1 MGAIARRAR
10 RLSCKLN
17 PAHHDLA
24 GDQALMREHVQSAIG
39 LVALR
44 LLAWLLSERRRNAP
58 WRFVA
63 VGTAAQIL
71 LAALFLELPF
81 ATTIFGMLNRGVS
94 AIQRATEAGS
104 SFVFGFLGGGPLP
117 YEETHAGASI
127 VFAFRFLP
135 LVIVVSALA
144 ALLTYWRILPA
155 IVRVFAALFE
165 RFMGIGGAVA
175 VSSAANVFL
184 GMIESPILVRPY
196 LKQLTRS
203 ELFTVMCV
211 GLGGVAGTVLVLY
224 ATMLAQT
231 IPNAAGHL
239 LSASIIT
246 VPGSIVIARLMI
258 PESLPSTPGK
268 LVQDAEVHGSIEAIM
283 LGARQGLEL
292 FLNII
297 ATLLV
302 FVALIYALDA
312 LLGLLPSLDG
322 GGLTLERVAG
332 WIFAPIA
339 WLIGI
344 PWSEARTVGSLLGTK
359 TVLNELL
366 AYRQLSLV
374 PPGALSER
382 SRLLAT
388 YALCGF
394 ANLGSVGI
402 LVAGLATMAPSRRTE
417 IAKLG
422 MRALVGGT
430 LATCGTAAIVG
441 LFV

>member
-1 MGAIARRAR
+1 MGQH
-10 RLSCKLN
+10 L
-17 PAHHDLA
+17 
-24 GDQALMREHVQSAIG
+24 QSAVG

-44 LLAWLLSERRRNAP
+44 LIAWLLSENRRSAS

-63 VGTAAQIL
+63 VGTGAQIV
-71 LAALFLELPF
+71 LAVIFLELPF
-81 ATTIFGMLNRGVS
+81 ATSIFDELNRGVF
-94 AIQRATEAGS
+94 ALQHATEAGS

-117 YEETHAGASI
+117 YEETRAGASV

-144 ALLTYWRILPA
+144 ALLTYWRVLPA
-155 IVRVFAALFE
+155 IVRGFAWLFE
-165 RFMGIGGAVA
+165 RLMGIGGAVA

-184 GMIESPILVRPY
+184 GMIEAPILVRPY
-196 LKQLTRS
+196 IERFTRS
-203 ELFTVMCV
+203 ELFIVMCV

-224 ATMLAQT
+224 ATMLEHT

-239 LSASIIT
+239 LIASIIT
-246 VPGSIVIARLMI
+246 VPGSIVIARMMI
-258 PESLPSTPGK
+258 PETKPPTPGS
-268 LVQDAEVHGSIEAIM
+268 LAQDADVHGSIEAIM
-283 LGARQGLEL
+283 QGTRQGLEL
-292 FLNII
+292 FLNIL

-302 FVALIYALDA
+302 FVALIYVLDA
-312 LLGLLPSLDG
+312 LLGLLPQFHGSA
-322 GGLTLERVAG
+322 LTLERLVG
-332 WIFAPIA
+332 WLFAPIA
-339 WLIGI
+339 WLIGV
-344 PWSEARTVGSLLGTK
+344 PWNEARSVGSLLGTK

-366 AYRQLSLV
+366 AYRQLAAL
-374 PPGALSER
+374 PPGILSDR

-394 ANLGSVGI
+394 ANFGSVGI

-422 MRALVGGT
+422 MRALLGGT

-441 LFV
+441 LLV

>member
-1 MGAIARRAR
+1 MP
-10 RLSCKLN
+10 LHL
-17 PAHHDLA
+17 
-24 GDQALMREHVQSAIG
+24 QSLIG
-39 LVALR
+39 LIALR
-44 LLAWLLSERRRNAP
+44 ILAWLLSERRKIVA

-63 VGTAAQIL
+63 VGTAAQIA
-71 LAALFLELPF
+71 LALIFLELPF
-81 ATTIFGMLNRGVS
+81 VTSIFDQLNRAVF
-94 AIQRATEAGS
+94 ALQRATEAGS

-117 YEETHAGASI
+117 YEETRAGASI

-144 ALLTYWRILPA
+144 ALLTYWRVLPA
-155 IVRVFAALFE
+155 IVRGFAWLFE
-165 RFMGIGGAVA
+165 RLMGIGGAVA

-196 LKQLTRS
+196 IERLTRS
-203 ELFTVMCV
+203 ELFIVMCV

-224 ATMLAQT
+224 ATMLAHT

-239 LSASIIT
+239 LIASIIT
-246 VPGSIVIARLMI
+246 VPGSIVMARIMI
-258 PESLPSTPGK
+258 PETSVPTPGK
-268 LVQDAEVHGSIEAIM
+268 LVLDEEVHGAIEAIIK
-283 LGARQGLEL
+283 GTRQGLEL
-292 FLNII
+292 FLNIV

-302 FVALIYALDA
+302 FIALIYIVDV
-312 LLGLLPSLDG
+312 LLGHLPPFGGTSLS
-322 GGLTLERVAG
+322 LERVAG

-339 WLIGI
+339 WLIGV
-344 PWSEARTVGSLLGTK
+344 PWNEARTVGSLLGTK

-366 AYRQLSLV
+366 AYRQLSGL
-374 PPGALSER
+374 PAGTLSER

-394 ANLGSVGI
+394 ANFGSVGI
-402 LVAGLATMAPSRRTE
+402 LVAALATMAPSRRSE

-422 MRALVGGT
+422 MRALIGGT

-441 LFV
+441 MLM

>member
-1 MGAIARRAR
+1 M
-10 RLSCKLN
+10 
-17 PAHHDLA
+17 
-24 GDQALMREHVQSAIG
+24 QEHLQSAIG

-44 LLAWLLSERRRNAP
+44 LIAWLLSERRRIVP

-63 VGTAAQIL
+63 VGTGAQIA
-71 LAALFLELPF
+71 LAAILLELPF
-81 ATTIFGMLNRGVS
+81 VTRIFDGLNRGVL
-94 AIQRATEAGS
+94 AVQHATEAGS

-117 YEETHAGASI
+117 YEETRAGASV

-144 ALLTYWRILPA
+144 AVLTYWRVLPA
-155 IVRVFAALFE
+155 IVRGCAWLFE
-165 RFMGIGGAVA
+165 RFLRIGGAVA

-184 GMIESPILVRPY
+184 GMIESPILIRPY
-196 LKQLTRS
+196 IKQLTRS

-224 ATMLAQT
+224 ATMLAHA

-239 LSASIIT
+239 LIASIIT
-246 VPGSIVIARLMI
+246 VPGSIVIARIMI
-258 PESLPSTPGK
+258 PEISPPTPGK
-268 LVQDAEVHGSIEAIM
+268 LVLDKDVHGTIEAIM
-283 LGARQGLEL
+283 QGAKQGLEL
-292 FLNII
+292 FLNIV

-302 FVALIYALDA
+302 FVALVYVLDA
-312 LLGLLPSLDG
+312 LLGLLPTVG
-322 GGLTLERVAG
+322 GTGLTLEQVAG
-332 WIFAPIA
+332 WMFAPIA
-339 WLIGI
+339 WLVGV
-344 PWSEARTVGSLLGTK
+344 PWNEARTVGSLLGTK
-359 TVLNELL
+359 SVLNELL
-366 AYRQLSLV
+366 AYRQLAAL

-394 ANLGSVGI
+394 ANFGSVGI

-441 LFV
+441 LLM

>member
-1 MGAIARRAR
+1 MGQH
-10 RLSCKLN
+10 L
-17 PAHHDLA
+17 
-24 GDQALMREHVQSAIG
+24 QSAVG

-44 LLAWLLSERRRNAP
+44 LIAWLLSENRRSAS

-63 VGTAAQIL
+63 VGTGAQIV
-71 LAALFLELPF
+71 LAVIFLELPF
-81 ATTIFGMLNRGVS
+81 ATSIFDELNRGVF
-94 AIQRATEAGS
+94 ALQHATEAGS

-117 YEETHAGASI
+117 YEETRAGASV

-144 ALLTYWRILPA
+144 ALLTYWRVLPA
-155 IVRVFAALFE
+155 IVRGFAWLFE
-165 RFMGIGGAVA
+165 RLMGIGGAVA
-175 VSSAANVFL
+175 VSAAANVFL
-184 GMIESPILVRPY
+184 GMIEAPILVRPY
-196 LKQLTRS
+196 ITQLTRS
-203 ELFTVMCV
+203 ELF
-211 GLGGVAGTVLVLY
+211 
-224 ATMLAQT
+224 
-231 IPNAAGHL
+231 
-239 LSASIIT
+239 
-246 VPGSIVIARLMI
+246 IVIARLMI
-258 PESLPSTPGK
+258 PESLPPTPGA
-268 LVQDAEVHGSIEAIM
+268 LVLDEEVHGTIEAIM
-283 LGARQGLEL
+283 QGAKQGLEL

-302 FVALIYALDA
+302 FVALIYLLDA
-312 LLGLLPSLDG
+312 LLGVLPTVG
-322 GGLTLERVAG
+322 GAGLTLERLVG

-339 WLIGI
+339 WLIGV

-366 AYRQLSLV
+366 AYRQLAAL
-374 PPGALSER
+374 PPGILSDR

-394 ANLGSVGI
+394 ANFGSVGI

-422 MRALVGGT
+422 MRALLGGT

-441 LFV
+441 LLV

>member
-1 MGAIARRAR
+1 
-10 RLSCKLN
+10 
-17 PAHHDLA
+17 
-24 GDQALMREHVQSAIG
+24 MREHLQSALG
-39 LVALR
+39 LIALR
-44 LLAWLLSERRRNAP
+44 LIAWLLSERRRSVP
-58 WRFVA
+58 WRFLA
-63 VGTAAQIL
+63 VGTGAQLL
-71 LAALFLELPF
+71 LAALFLESPF
-81 ATTIFGMLNRGVS
+81 ATAVFGALNRGVS

-117 YEETHAGASI
+117 YEETHAGASV

-144 ALLTYWRILPA
+144 ALLTYWRVLPA

-165 RFMGIGGAVA
+165 RFLGIGGAVA

-224 ATMLAQT
+224 ATMLANT
-231 IPNAAGHL
+231 LPNAAGHL

-246 VPGSIVIARLMI
+246 VPGSIIIARLMI
-258 PESLPSTPGK
+258 PETLAPTPGE
-268 LVQDAEVHGSIEAIM
+268 LVQDADVHGSIEAIM
-283 LGARQGLEL
+283 LGAKQGLEL
-292 FLNII
+292 FLNIV

-312 LLGLLPSLDG
+312 LLGVLPVAG

-332 WIFAPIA
+332 WIFAPVA

-366 AYRQLSLV
+366 AYRQLSLL
-374 PPGALSER
+374 PPGTLSER

-430 LATCGTAAIVG
+430 LATCSTAALVG
-441 LFV
+441 LLV

>member
-1 MGAIARRAR
+1 MPDH
-10 RLSCKLN
+10 L
-17 PAHHDLA
+17 
-24 GDQALMREHVQSAIG
+24 QSAIG
-39 LVALR
+39 FVVLR
-44 LLAWLLSERRRNAP
+44 LFAWVLSERRATVS

-63 VGTAAQIL
+63 LGTAAQIV
-71 LAALFLELPF
+71 LALVFLKLPF
-81 ATTIFGMLNRGVS
+81 ATALFDELNRAVS
-94 AIQRATEAGS
+94 AIQQATQAGS
-104 SFVFGFLGGGPLP
+104 TFVFGFLGGGPLP
-117 YEETHAGASI
+117 YEETRAGASV

-155 IVRVFAALFE
+155 IVRAFAWVFE
-165 RFMGIGGAVA
+165 RLLGIGGAVA
-175 VSSAANVFL
+175 VASAANVFL
-184 GMIESPILVRPY
+184 GMIEAPILVRPY
-196 LKQLTRS
+196 IARFTRS

-224 ATMLAQT
+224 ATMLAHT

-239 LSASIIT
+239 LIASIIT
-246 VPGSIVIARLMI
+246 VPGSIVIARVMI
-258 PESLPSTPGK
+258 PETAPPTPGR
-268 LVQDAEVHGSIEAIM
+268 LAQDADVHGSIEAIM
-283 LGARQGLEL
+283 QGTKQGLEL
-292 FLNII
+292 FLNIL

-302 FVALIYALDA
+302 FVALIYVLDA
-312 LLGLLPSLDG
+312 LLGLLPLFDG
-322 GGLTLERVAG
+322 SALTLERLVG
-332 WIFAPIA
+332 WLFAPIA
-339 WLIGI
+339 WLIGV
-344 PWSEARTVGSLLGTK
+344 PWSEARSVGSLLGTK

-366 AYRQLSLV
+366 AYRELSAL

-394 ANLGSVGI
+394 ANFGSVGI
-402 LVAGLATMAPSRRTE
+402 LVAGLATMAPSRRAE

-441 LFV
+441 MLL

>member
-1 MGAIARRAR
+1 MPDH
-10 RLSCKLN
+10 L
-17 PAHHDLA
+17 
-24 GDQALMREHVQSAIG
+24 QSAIG
-39 LVALR
+39 LVVLR
-44 LLAWLLSERRRNAP
+44 LCAWAMSERRATVS

-71 LAALFLELPF
+71 LALMFLKLPF
-81 ATTIFGMLNRGVS
+81 ATALFDELNRAVS
-94 AIQRATEAGS
+94 AVQEATQAGS
-104 SFVFGFLGGGPLP
+104 TFVFGFLGGGPLP
-117 YEETHAGASI
+117 YEETRAGASV

-155 IVRVFAALFE
+155 IVRACAWVFE
-165 RFMGIGGAVA
+165 RLLGIGGALA

-184 GMIESPILVRPY
+184 GMIEAPILVRPY
-196 LKQLTRS
+196 LARFTRS

-224 ATMLAQT
+224 ATMLAHT

-239 LSASIIT
+239 LIASIIT
-246 VPGSIVIARLMI
+246 VPGSIVIARMMI
-258 PESLPSTPGK
+258 PETQPPTPGR
-268 LVQDAEVHGSIEAIM
+268 LAQDADVHGSIEAIM
-283 LGARQGLEL
+283 QGTRQGLEL
-292 FLNII
+292 FLNIL

-302 FVALIYALDA
+302 FVALIYVLDA
-312 LLGLLPSLDG
+312 LLGLLPLFHGSA
-322 GGLTLERVAG
+322 LTLERLVG
-332 WIFAPIA
+332 WVFAPIA
-339 WLIGI
+339 WLIGV
-344 PWSEARTVGSLLGTK
+344 PWSEARAVGSLLGTK

-366 AYRQLSLV
+366 AYRELAAL
-374 PPGALSER
+374 PPSALSER

-394 ANLGSVGI
+394 ANFGSVGI
-402 LVAGLATMAPSRRTE
+402 LVAGLATMAPSRRAE

-422 MRALVGGT
+422 VRALVGGT

-441 LFV
+441 MLL

>member
-1 MGAIARRAR
+1 M
-10 RLSCKLN
+10 
-17 PAHHDLA
+17 
-24 GDQALMREHVQSAIG
+24 QEHLQSAIG
-39 LVALR
+39 LIVLR
-44 LLAWLLSERRRNAP
+44 LIAWLLSERRRIVP

-63 VGTAAQIL
+63 VGTGAQIA
-71 LAALFLELPF
+71 LAAILLELPF
-81 ATTIFGMLNRGVS
+81 VTRIFDGLNRGVL
-94 AIQRATEAGS
+94 AVQHATEAGS

-117 YEETHAGASI
+117 YEETRAGASV

-144 ALLTYWRILPA
+144 AVLTYWRILPA
-155 IVRVFAALFE
+155 IVRGFAWLFE
-165 RFMGIGGAVA
+165 RFMRIGGAVA

-184 GMIESPILVRPY
+184 GMIESPILIRPY
-196 LKQLTRS
+196 IKQLTRS

-224 ATMLAQT
+224 ATMLAHT

-239 LSASIIT
+239 LIASIIT
-246 VPGSIVIARLMI
+246 VPGSIVI
-258 PESLPSTPGK
+258 PEISPPTPGK
-268 LVQDAEVHGSIEAIM
+268 LVLDQDVHGTIEAIM
-283 LGARQGLEL
+283 QGAKQGLEL
-292 FLNII
+292 FLNIV

-302 FVALIYALDA
+302 FVALVYVLDA
-312 LLGLLPSLDG
+312 LLGLLPTVAG
-322 GGLTLERVAG
+322 TGLTLERVAG
-332 WIFAPIA
+332 WMFAPIA
-339 WLIGI
+339 WLVGV
-344 PWSEARTVGSLLGTK
+344 PWNEARTVGSLLGTK
-359 TVLNELL
+359 SVLNELL
-366 AYRQLSLV
+366 AYRQLAAL

-394 ANLGSVGI
+394 ANFGSVGI

-422 MRALVGGT
+422 IPALVGGT

-441 LFV
+441 LLM